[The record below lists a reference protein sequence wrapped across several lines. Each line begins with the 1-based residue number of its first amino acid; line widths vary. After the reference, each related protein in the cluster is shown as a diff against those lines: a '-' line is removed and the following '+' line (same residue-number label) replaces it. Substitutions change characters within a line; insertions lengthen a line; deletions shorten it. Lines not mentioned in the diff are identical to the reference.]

1 MQTKYKILGTNFYD
15 STKEYWECYK
25 SEVQD
30 ARTNRHILQIYDFY
44 YKENINSDFD
54 TLVIQELDDTFIEL
68 NESIHYAIFSKDDE
82 DYNFVIALNTEKQYN
97 DFFGTYSG
105 DKSKLILAEIIK
117 DNVRGYVN
125 AK

>member
-30 ARTNRHILQIYDFY
+30 ARTNSHILHIYDFY

-68 NESIHYAIFSKDDE
+68 NESIHYAIFSKDE
-82 DYNFVIALNTEKQYN
+82 DIYYLIFALNSEKRYN
-97 DFFGTYSG
+97 EFFSNYTG
-105 DKSKLILAEIIK
+105 DKSKLTLCQIIK
-117 DNVRGYVN
+117 DNVRGIQ
-125 AK
+125 